1 MLDKFFK
8 LSEKGTTVKT
18 EILSVVTTFL
28 AMAYILAVCY
38 LNNKPELIEYAIK
51 KAKQKRMYDN
61 SSSRI
66 EEIKHKLESYF
77 G

>member
-18 EILSVVTTFL
+18 EILAGVTTFL